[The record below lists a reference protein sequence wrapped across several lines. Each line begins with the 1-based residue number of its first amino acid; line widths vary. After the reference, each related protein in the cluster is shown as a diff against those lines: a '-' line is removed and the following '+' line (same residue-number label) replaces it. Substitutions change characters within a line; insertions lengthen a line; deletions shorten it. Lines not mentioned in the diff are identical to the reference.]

1 MGLRD
6 QEEESPAHGSES
18 SMAGIHVPSSVLS
31 SLKALWHVVGAVS
44 THQIRVDFWE
54 RLVVSG
60 GRVARCWM
68 QEAAFKVWSL
78 EQGNLMPEPRP
89 TLTSPPHLCT
99 PCISAGAEPHPQP
112 ISPSLPPWQLCPS
125 GNSDTWSARGSARI
139 FHLSVTGFLC
149 MGLKSL
155 SSGSFLRR
163 KPAAELSSMSPP
175 SSHRARI
182 CPSRS
187 AACDAGPQKDQCM

>member
-18 SMAGIHVPSSVLS
+18 STAGIHVPSSVLS

-89 TLTSPPHLCT
+89 TLTPPPT
-99 PCISAGAEPHPQP
+99 SALPAFLLELSHTL
-112 ISPSLPPWQLCPS
+112 SPSPRPCHPGS
-125 GNSDTWSARGSARI
+125 SAHLETQTLGVPEGLLAFSICLSQGSSAWA
-139 FHLSVTGFLC
+139 S
-149 MGLKSL
+149 
-155 SSGSFLRR
+155 
-163 KPAAELSSMSPP
+163 
-175 SSHRARI
+175 RA
-182 CPSRS
+182 CLLG
-187 AACDAGPQKDQCM
+187 AF